1 MAQPAGFMAEENQ
14 TDMGIPVFWTS
25 ASTDPPWNFKVWLDQ
40 FKLAVTVKDSVNP
53 DKLLEDPKEV
63 IDEPMPRPETPG
75 EHETAQAIADREERD
90 KARRDKVTLENE
102 ERKERGTKVGHNVFY
117 NKVQKRLNSRLF
129 LALGTEG
136 KKKFV
141 QKKPHIEIS
150 KIEFREMVRLAK
162 VSFEKTRNITYERYI
177 LFTRTQESGETL
189 ESFDAALTAQAATAE
204 LGGLEEELVRDLF
217 ISRMK
222 NTVLQDT
229 LTFETFTPDEV
240 LKRAIKFEQSKQ
252 TTQAFQKS
260 AAGSSIGTKLF
271 EPQTKIN
278 RNQSW
283 RLGTKI
289 KTTNDQTEIKSE
301 RNGTI
306 KKDRNRSEK
315 NHALDAGE
323 YLGTDT

>member
-1 MAQPAGFMAEENQ
+1 MAQPAGFMAEENR

-90 KARRDKVTLENE
+90 KARRYKVTLENE
-102 ERKERGTKVGHNVFY
+102 ERKERGPKVGHNVFY

-162 VSFEKTRNITYERYI
+162 VSFEKTRNITYERYR

-289 KTTNDQTEIKSE
+289 KTTNNQTEIKSE